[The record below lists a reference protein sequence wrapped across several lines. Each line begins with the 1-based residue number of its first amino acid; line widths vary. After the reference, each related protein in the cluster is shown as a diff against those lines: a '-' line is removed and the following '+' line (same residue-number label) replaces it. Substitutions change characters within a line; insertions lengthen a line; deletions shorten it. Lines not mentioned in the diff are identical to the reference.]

1 MSGESEFAEQGAKH
15 DFRKFYETRIKILE
29 KESSQGPKAR
39 ARYDDLMKYFN
50 DNLFPSEDA
59 AEPDVDEEEA
69 TLLHAISDEEKES
82 EDANEGE
89 GPANE

>member
-1 MSGESEFAEQGAKH
+1 LSGESEFTEQGATH

-29 KESSQGPKAR
+29 KESSHGPKAR

-69 TLLHAISDEEKES
+69 TLFHAISDEEKES
-82 EDANEGE
+82 EDGDEDEQPVNE
-89 GPANE
+89 